1 MEDFKDYYKILGV
14 TKKATAEEIKS
25 AYRKLARKHHPDVNK
40 GDKAS
45 EARFKEIT
53 EANNVLSDAEKRQ
66 RYDELGSNWNQ
77 AAQDF
82 GRARG
87 NQHRGGRTAGDYSD
101 FFQYFFGGG
110 YGGNFTEES
119 IYAEPPKPVEHP
131 LEVTLAEVYFG
142 GDKHLSL
149 ELQEPCPSC
158 GGSGI
163 VRRQVCSTCTGA
175 GVVPKRKRLTV
186 KVPPGVHDNSR
197 LRVSGQGPGGGD
209 LYLRIK
215 VLPHAVF
222 GRKGTDLTMDLSI
235 PVTIAAL
242 GGEVDVPTMEGNVR
256 MKIPAGTQGGR
267 VFRLRGRG
275 LPLSGGSSDRGDQLV
290 KVFLTLPEK
299 LTAEEEALY
308 QQLSAL
314 RPNP

>member
-1 MEDFKDYYKILGV
+1 MEEFKDYYKILGL
-14 TKKATAEEIKS
+14 TKKAAAEEIKS
-25 AYRKLARKHHPDVNK
+25 SYRKLARKHHPDVNK

-53 EANNVLSDAEKRQ
+53 EAYNVLSDPEKRQ

-87 NQHRGGRTAGDYSD
+87 GPHRGARSTGDYSD

-110 YGGNFTEES
+110 FGGNFTEENL
-119 IYAEPPKPVEHP
+119 YAEPPKPVEHP

-142 GDKHLSL
+142 GEKHLSL
-149 ELQEPCPSC
+149 ELQEPCPNC

-163 VRRQVCSTCTGA
+163 VRRQVCPTCTGA
-175 GVVPKRKRLTV
+175 GMLPKRKRLTV

-222 GRKGTDLTMDLSI
+222 GRKGSDLTMDLSI
-235 PVTIAAL
+235 PVTTAAL

-256 MKIPAGTQGGR
+256 MKIPEGTQGGR
-267 VFRLRGRG
+267 SFRLRGRG
-275 LPLSGGSSDRGDQLV
+275 LPVSGGSSERGDQLV
-290 KVFLTLPEK
+290 KVFLTLPDK
-299 LTAEEEALY
+299 LTTEELALY
-308 QQLSAL
+308 QQLSDL